1 MLYIFVKFSECKY
14 ARKLHISQENGEK
27 NRSLQ
32 KWLRVLSPSFTLL
45 KAILMNIEDIYSYH
59 KEIYILR
66 TILDLH
72 THLEQIH
79 LAPNI

>member
-1 MLYIFVKFSECKY
+1 MLYIFAKFSECKY
-14 ARKLHISQENGEK
+14 ARKLHISQENGQK
-27 NRSLQ
+27 NRSRQ
-32 KWLRVLSPSFTLL
+32 KWLRALGPRFILINI
-45 KAILMNIEDIYSYH
+45 ILMNIEDIYSYH